1 MKVLIVSDT
10 HRNNENFNEALSI
23 EKDVDMLIHCGDVE
37 GSEYYYSEVIDG
49 PVYMVAG
56 NNDFFSELEME
67 EEFNIG
73 NLKVF
78 LTHGHYYRVNMGIDM
93 LYEEA
98 KARGADIVMF
108 GHIHRPMIE
117 CIGGIWV
124 INPGSIS
131 YPRQPGR
138 DKTYIIMNIDENGEP
153 KFELKSI

>member
-98 KARGADIVMF
+98 KARGANIVMF

-138 DKTYIIMNIDENGEP
+138 DKTYIILNIDENGEP

>member
-10 HRNNENFNEALSI
+10 HRNNETFNEALSI

-49 PVYMVAG
+49 PVHMVAG

-98 KARGADIVMF
+98 KARGANIVMF

-131 YPRQPGR
+131 YPRQPGK